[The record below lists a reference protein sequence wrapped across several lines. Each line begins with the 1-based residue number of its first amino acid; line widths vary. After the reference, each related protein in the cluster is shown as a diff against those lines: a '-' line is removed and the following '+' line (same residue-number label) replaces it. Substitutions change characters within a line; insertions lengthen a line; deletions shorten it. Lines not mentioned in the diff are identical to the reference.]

1 MKKAKLIINTA
12 HKAFRCFLSSLF
24 CFVYSVSSCSIRVE
38 FKFNSPIANSIDINI
53 TATAY
58 LSKDIA
64 DKKRVLFNGI
74 FYTLGRTFSYT
85 ALGLVFYFGA
95 SKFHVAKMLQNI
107 SGLYLGIAL
116 IIIGIL
122 MLDVIKF
129 NIPAL
134 SKITS
139 KVSEKRMKKNYLNAF
154 LLGVLFAL
162 AFCPYSGVLYFGV
175 LIPMTISS
183 PSGLLLPP
191 VFAIATGLPV
201 IIIAYLLAYSM
212 SNVGK
217 FYNRMKSFEVWF
229 RRIVSAVFI
238 VVGIYYI
245 VTNI

>member
-1 MKKAKLIINTA
+1 MEFLQQIVDNSDIPVLTA
-12 HKAFRCFLSSLF
+12 
-24 CFVYSVSSCSIRVE
+24 FVLGLMTAI
-38 FKFNSPIANSIDINI
+38 SPCPLAMNI

-64 DKKRVLFNGI
+64 DKKRVFLNCI
-74 FYTLGRTFSYT
+74 FYTLGRIFSYT
-85 ALGLVFYFGA
+85 VLGLVFYFGA
-95 SKFHVAKMLQNI
+95 SKFYIAKMLQNI
-107 SGLYLGIAL
+107 SGLYLGISL
-116 IIIGIL
+116 VIIGIL

-129 NIPAL
+129 NIPLLNKFTA
-134 SKITS
+134 
-139 KVSEKRMKKNYLNAF
+139 KVSEKKMKNNYLNAF
-154 LLGVLFAL
+154 LLGVLFSL

-183 PSGLLLPP
+183 ATGLILPP
-191 VFAIATGLPV
+191 VYAIATGLPV
-201 IIIAYLLAYSM
+201 LITAYLIAYSM

-245 VTNI
+245 VINI

>member
-1 MKKAKLIINTA
+1 MEFLQQIVDNSDIPILTA
-12 HKAFRCFLSSLF
+12 FILGLMTA
-24 CFVYSVSSCSIRVE
+24 I
-38 FKFNSPIANSIDINI
+38 SPCPLATNI

-58 LSKDIA
+58 LSKDITE
-64 DKKRVLFNGI
+64 KRRVLLNGI

-85 ALGLVFYFGA
+85 ALGLIFYLGA
-95 SKFHVAKMLQNI
+95 SKFQVAKILQNVT
-107 SGLYLGIAL
+107 GLYLGISL
-116 IIIGIL
+116 VIIGIL
-122 MLDVIKF
+122 MLDVIKV
-129 NIPAL
+129 NIPIL
-134 SKITS
+134 NSLTS
-139 KVSEKRMKKNYLNAF
+139 KVNEKKLKKNYWNAF

-175 LIPMTISS
+175 LIPMTMAST
-183 PSGLLLPP
+183 SGLLLPP

-238 VVGIYYI
+238 LVGIYYI
-245 VTNI
+245 VINI